1 MSIARTTFA
10 FFSLALL
17 SASVV
22 ADDEPYRVKDLK
34 ITILSTMMTQV
45 GVGEWGF
52 AALVEADG
60 HRILFDT
67 GRRPDTVLLN
77 AKSLSIDLSDVEE
90 VVLSHNHGDH
100 TGGLVRLR
108 RELAADNERAMR
120 VAHVAPPIF
129 WERPGWG
136 PEWAM
141 ATKKAAFEVEGGV
154 FIEHEDAAEI
164 HPGIWLTGRVP
175 RHHPEKNYGFW
186 EGDEHRV
193 GEVRSPD
200 GLLVDDVPE
209 SMSMVINTEKG
220 LVVISGCGHA
230 GLVNTLEHAANVTG
244 AEGIHA
250 AIGGFHLLYASD
262 AHLDWTAKRLVNL
275 GVENLVGAHCTGLEP
290 VYRLRELANLDRS
303 TAVVGATGAFFT
315 LAEGI
320 EALTLA
326 H

>member
-1 MSIARTTFA
+1 MSATRISFA
-10 FFSLALL
+10 LFTLTLL
-17 SASVV
+17 SVSVA

-52 AALVEADG
+52 SALVEADG

-67 GRRPDTVLLN
+67 GQRPDTVLQN
-77 AKSLSIDLSDVEE
+77 ARIMRVDLSDVEE

-100 TGGLVRLR
+100 TDGLVHLR
-108 RELAADNERAMR
+108 QQLAAGNGRAIR
-120 VAHVAPPIF
+120 VAHVAPAIF
-129 WERPGWG
+129 WERPGSN

-141 ATKKAAFEVEGGV
+141 APKKEAFEAEGGT
-154 FIEHEDAAEI
+154 FIEHEGATEI
-164 HPGIWLTGRVP
+164 HPGIWLTGSVP
-175 RHHPEKNYGFW
+175 RHHPEKNYGFRV
-186 EGDEHRV
+186 GGEHRV

-200 GLLVDDVPE
+200 GLIDDNIPE

-244 AEGIHA
+244 TEQIHA
-250 AIGGFHLLYASD
+250 AIGGFHLLQAAD
-262 AHLDWTAKRLVNL
+262 EDLEWTANKLVEM
-275 GVENLVGAHCTGLEP
+275 GIENLVGAHCTGLEP
-290 VYRLRELANLDRS
+290 VYRLRQLVNLDRS

-315 LAEGI
+315 LADGI
-320 EALTLA
+320 EALSLA
-326 H
+326 R